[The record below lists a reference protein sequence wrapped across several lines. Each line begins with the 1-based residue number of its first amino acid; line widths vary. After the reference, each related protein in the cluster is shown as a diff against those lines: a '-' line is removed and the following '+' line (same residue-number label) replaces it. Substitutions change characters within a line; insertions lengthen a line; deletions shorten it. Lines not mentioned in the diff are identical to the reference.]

1 MESVEN
7 TPPQGNKP
15 LRIGHVATG
24 IGLSI
29 VVSAIIGAAVVAYV
43 QKDPMPL
50 WVIALLQIP
59 MWVGLLVPLIFFG
72 KGNPRWKNQLG
83 IPLRKGKQ
91 DELSFSPTRRT
102 RKVLTIRQSIEGLL
116 IGIFSQAVLT
126 PLLYLPILIFVDD
139 LDVSGPARELTDQAH
154 GAGILLLILIV
165 VVGAPVFEELFFRGY
180 ALRAFERRWS
190 PTTALITSSILFGLV
205 HFQPLQFPALVL
217 FGFIAGKLA
226 QRDEHIGR
234 AVWAHVGFNAY
245 TVFVLVYL

>member
-1 MESVEN
+1 MELVGN
-7 TPPQGNKP
+7 TPPHGNKP

-24 IGLSI
+24 VALSI
-29 VVSAIIGAAVVAYV
+29 AVSAVIGAAVFTYV

-50 WVIALLQIP
+50 WITALLQIP
-59 MWVGLLVPLIFFG
+59 MWFGLLVPLMLLG

-83 IPLRKGKQ
+83 IPSRKGKQ
-91 DELSFSPTRRT
+91 DELSFSTTRT

-116 IGIFSQAVLT
+116 IGIFSQAVLV
-126 PLLYLPILIFVDD
+126 PLLYLPIIIFVDD

-154 GAGILLLILIV
+154 GAGVLLLILIV
-165 VVGAPVFEELFFRGY
+165 VVGAPVFEELFFRGF
-180 ALRAFERRWS
+180 ALSAFESRWS
-190 PTTALITSSILFGLV
+190 PTTALIASSILFGFV

-234 AVWAHVGFNAY
+234 SVWAHVGFNAY
-245 TVFVLVYL
+245 AVFVLVYL